1 MNGVNRLVVN
11 KMDVL
16 RKIDTWGTTDR
27 RIHGESQFRMFL
39 QEEFSPQIGVDKIY
53 FSDNPRTINE
63 ENPLTAAA

>member
-16 RKIDTWGTTDR
+16 RKVGAWGTTEGPFYGER
-27 RIHGESQFRMFL
+27 HFRIFL
-39 QEEFSPQIGVDKIY
+39 QEEFGPLAGVDKIY
-53 FSDNPRTINE
+53 FSDNPATIYE